1 MLKSDDDGELCVL
14 ALFKGRKQKS
24 QKIIKN
30 PSTTEFIN
38 FKTHVWKIVIQE
50 LKTNP
55 LPKRITNTEIDEP
68 SELIFFLKLKM
79 MNLNITQHN

>member
-14 ALFKGRKQKS
+14 PLFKGRKRKS
-24 QKIIKN
+24 QKMFKN
-30 PSTTEFIN
+30 PSKTEFIN

-55 LPKRITNTEIDEP
+55 LPKRISNTEIAEP
-68 SELIFFLKLKM
+68 SELIFLMIFKM
-79 MNLNITQHN
+79 MNLNIMHH